1 MRNKGLLAPLLLF
14 YTAACVAGIAGS
26 SPADDAAWQRDL
38 ESWRAQ
44 RAAWLQDPE
53 GWLSLVG
60 LEWLKEGDN
69 SLGSA
74 ADNRIRVAISA
85 GAHLGVLHLES
96 RSVRLLPPNEGFPSE
111 FQVDGKPAEPQE
123 LYADDEKR
131 PSKLT
136 AGTLTMLL
144 IHRGDRIALRIKDSR
159 APTRVNFHG
168 LRWYP
173 PDAAYRVHARWIP
186 HNPPKFISVS
196 TIINTTM
203 SYPSPGTAEFA
214 LGGKNYRLEPVLE
227 EPEAKMLFFI
237 IRDTTSRTATY
248 RAARFLYA
256 EFPDQGLAQ
265 PGELWLDF
273 NRLQNPPCAYT
284 PYTTCPLPP
293 SQNRL
298 PIAIPAGEKRY
309 HD

>member
-1 MRNKGLLAPLLLF
+1 MWNKALFAPLLLCI
-14 YTAACVAGIAGS
+14 AASLAAIAGS
-26 SPADDAAWQRDL
+26 SPAEDASWRHDL

-44 RAAWLQDPE
+44 RAAGLLAPE

-69 SLGSA
+69 GLGSA
-74 ADNRIRVAISA
+74 ADNRIRVANSA
-85 GAHLGVLHLES
+85 AAHLGVLHLES
-96 RSVRLLPPNEGFPSE
+96 RVVRLLPPKGSFRSE

-123 LYADDEKR
+123 LRTDDDKQ

-136 AGTLTMLL
+136 AGTLTMIL
-144 IHRGDRIALRIKDSR
+144 IHRGDRIGVRIKDSR

-168 LRWYP
+168 LRWYA
-173 PDAAYRVHARWIP
+173 PDAVYRVQAHWIP
-186 HNPPKFISVS
+186 YNPPKSITVS
-196 TIINTTM
+196 TIVNTTENH
-203 SYPSPGTAEFA
+203 PSPGAAEFSLA
-214 LGGKNYRLEPVLE
+214 GKTYRLEPVLE
-227 EPEAKMLFFI
+227 EPDTEQLFFI
-237 IRDTTSRTATY
+237 LRDATSRTTTY
-248 RAARFLYA
+248 PAVRFLYTQ
-256 EFPDQGLAQ
+256 FPDQGLAQ

-284 PYTTCPLPP
+284 PYATCPLPP
-293 SQNRL
+293 PQNRL